1 MKSLRDQYLL
11 DPTFTFFNNG
21 SLGAVPRPVFE
32 AFIRL
37 EQELEFHPGMFFH
50 RSGERMEQ
58 ARTLLGE
65 FLGAQPSNLT
75 FVVNATTGL
84 NFPIRSLRLGPG
96 DEVLSTDHEYGALD
110 RAWEYMA
117 RERGFTYIN
126 HPIPAPLTTPEALV
140 ETLWQAVT
148 PRTRV
153 IFFSHITSPTALIF
167 PAELI
172 CRRAREAG
180 ILTVVDGAHAPGQLK
195 LKLDDIGADFYVGN
209 LHKWCNSPKGTAFL
223 YARPEV
229 QHLIDP
235 VVIGWPWT
243 GEPPDAK
250 HYADYVQGMG
260 TRDMCGFL
268 SVPEAL
274 RFMQEHDWDRVRAE
288 CHELVRDAQRR
299 FCELSGLGPLH
310 PVEDDRWYSQMA
322 TAPMPDTDIH
332 ALSRRLHQH
341 YRIEAAMPWWHG
353 HRMIRISIQ
362 AYNSDADVDRLI
374 AAIRESIP

>member
-1 MKSLRDQYLL
+1 
-11 DPTFTFFNNG
+11 
-21 SLGAVPRPVFE
+21 
-32 AFIRL
+32 
-37 EQELEFHPGMFFH
+37 
-50 RSGERMEQ
+50 MEQ
-58 ARTLLGE
+58 ARALLGE
-65 FLGAQPSNLT
+65 FLGAQASNLT
-75 FVVNATTGL
+75 FVVNATTGF

-110 RAWEYMA
+110 RAWSYMA

-209 LHKWCNSPKGTAFL
+209 CTSGAT
-223 YARPEV
+223 RPRDA
-229 QHLIDP
+229 LSCTRGPRSSTWSSP

-250 HYADYVQGMG
+250 HYAD
-260 TRDMCGFL
+260 T
-268 SVPEAL
+268 S
-274 RFMQEHDWDRVRAE
+274 RAWA
-288 CHELVRDAQRR
+288 R
-299 FCELSGLGPLH
+299 
-310 PVEDDRWYSQMA
+310 A
-322 TAPMPDTDIH
+322 TC
-332 ALSRRLHQH
+332 
-341 YRIEAAMPWWHG
+341 AA
-353 HRMIRISIQ
+353 S
-362 AYNSDADVDRLI
+362 
-374 AAIRESIP
+374 